1 MEKRV
6 SKATFKTK
14 ACELFRQVEMLGESV
29 IVTDHGRPT
38 IEIRRY
44 VGPKRNAMAA
54 VTAAIVHF
62 DLDPIREPAES

>member
-6 SKATFKTK
+6 SKATFKAK

-44 VGPKRNAMAA
+44 PAQQKNPVDALRAA
-54 VTAAIVHF
+54 VVRCVT
-62 DLDPIREPAES
+62 D

>member
-6 SKATFKTK
+6 SKATFKAK
-14 ACELFRQVEMLGESV
+14 ACELFRQVETFGERV

-44 VGPKRNAMAA
+44 RARKKSPVDALRAA
-54 VTAAIVHF
+54 VVRYVT
-62 DLDPIREPAES
+62 D

>member
-6 SKATFKTK
+6 SKAKFKAK

-38 IEIRRY
+38 IEVRRY
-44 VGPKRNAMAA
+44 PVRQDNPFDALRAA
-54 VTAAIVHF
+54 VVRCVA
-62 DLDPIREPAES
+62 D

>member
-6 SKATFKTK
+6 SKAMFKTK

-44 VGPKRNAMAA
+44 GGPKRNAVAS
-54 VTAAIVHF
+54 VRTAIVHF
-62 DLDPIREPAES
+62 DPELNRECAET